1 MGQHGFAKFSS
12 LILTFPYL
20 TLFDQF
26 WTDDKKMKDV
36 TYQCSLLP
44 VPFPR
49 YKTRKREHANGQL
62 PLGEAAARGF
72 IGAGHPMEPN
82 YRQYPDSFCRTE
94 VLSVHIS
101 PQDV

>member
-36 TYQCSLLP
+36 TEQVLNRTML
-44 VPFPR
+44 F
-49 YKTRKREHANGQL
+49 
-62 PLGEAAARGF
+62 
-72 IGAGHPMEPN
+72 
-82 YRQYPDSFCRTE
+82 SFLRIYYT
-94 VLSVHIS
+94 LSVQPSLRPFS
-101 PQDV
+101 PLQNEKA

>member
-36 TYQCSLLP
+36 TEQVLNRTML
-44 VPFPR
+44 F
-49 YKTRKREHANGQL
+49 
-62 PLGEAAARGF
+62 
-72 IGAGHPMEPN
+72 
-82 YRQYPDSFCRTE
+82 SFLRIYYT
-94 VLSVHIS
+94 LSVQPPLRPFS
-101 PQDV
+101 PLQNEKA